1 MLLGGGIRKAVYAGG
16 GCQASDFSHAGTAR
30 YVMGKEAPSHGVLG
44 QSDYNLQ
51 GNCGETRIHDDYPWS
66 GNFSTKIKCVYV
78 YNYSVKK
85 AKGTGAAGRETGTA

>member
-1 MLLGGGIRKAVYAGG
+1 
-16 GCQASDFSHAGTAR
+16 
-30 YVMGKEAPSHGVLG
+30 MGKEAPSHGVLG

-85 AKGTGAAGRETGTA
+85 SEGEPGLPGVKLKLPDTTGRYSMRPDAPWKLLTENQVRLCV